1 MSYVDSYF
9 DRDSDII
16 RVVERVDGK
25 RIFQEYPV
33 KYTFYYDD
41 PRGKHKSI
49 YGDPITRIVSKSTKD
64 FRKELAINNK
74 RKLFESDII
83 LYSNA

>member
-25 RIFQEYPV
+25 RH
-33 KYTFYYDD
+33 YTGISREVY
-41 PRGKHKSI
+41 
-49 YGDPITRIVSKSTKD
+49 V
-64 FRKELAINNK
+64 L
-74 RKLFESDII
+74 L
-83 LYSNA
+83 